1 MRLLDPRFHYV
12 PAAKTDVLS
21 TWRRF
26 GYRPTSDAERRARLR
41 EPASVATT
49 APLRSDIDLRSK
61 SSPREKGLRSGLKL
75 VAD

>member
-1 MRLLDPRFHYV
+1 MRLLDPRFRYV

-41 EPASVATT
+41 APESVAPQ
-49 APLRSDIDLRSK
+49 AAARSDIDLRSNRSARDK
-61 SSPREKGLRSGLKL
+61 RPRSGLKL
-75 VAD
+75 VAE